1 MRNKKVIKEIISYIL
16 ILLVVL
22 LFRVYLFSPIVV
34 RESSMIPTLHDGEV
48 MILNKI
54 GYRING
60 LKRFDIIV
68 LKYDGAK
75 LIKRVIGLPGDDIEY
90 RDDKLYVNG
99 KNISENYTR
108 KETEDF
114 ILEVV
119 GYSKIPENKYLIMG
133 DNRPYSKDSRTFG
146 LIDKK
151 DIIGYT
157 NTIIYP
163 FTDIKKVK

>member
-1 MRNKKVIKEIISYIL
+1 MNKKVLKEIISYVLIIL
-16 ILLVVL
+16 FVL
-22 LFRVYLFSPIVV
+22 LFRIYLFSPVIV
-34 RESSMIPTLHDGEV
+34 RESSMVPTLYDGEV

-68 LKYDGAK
+68 LKYDGEK
-75 LIKRVIGLPGDDIEY
+75 IIKRLIGLPGDNIEY
-90 RDDKLYVNG
+90 RNDKLYVNG
-99 KNISENYTR
+99 KIIEEDFTR

-114 ILEVV
+114 ILEVT
-119 GYSKIPENKYLIMG
+119 GYSKIPEGKYLVMG
-133 DNRPYSKDSRTFG
+133 DNRPFSLDSRTFG

-157 NTIIYP
+157 NTIIFP
-163 FTDIKKVK
+163 FKDIKKVK